1 MADTVVFLDANT
13 LASPV
18 TRTLLIAGGRADGL
32 LLTWSAHVE
41 AEADRHARGASS
53 RTSVVRRAILGMEL
67 SKSARTTEGL
77 LTTAPEDR
85 QVIADAIRADAQYL
99 VTTDVDDFAIEDL
112 QAHEMCAVNPD
123 YFMALRFSEHAYR
136 EGVRTLAE
144 VAKNPPRSEAEVHSN
159 GRSNWRPRGRSAH
172 PTLTTM
178 SNTTASTRPN
188 QGRRPP
194 ARSGL
199 AASSRELPPASDGS
213 PPGHHGQPAAD
224 PRPPSRRAQVGTIWA
239 QMGTNRGG
247 TGW

>member
-85 QVIADAIRADAQYL
+85 QVIADAVRADAQYL

-112 QAHEMCAVNPD
+112 HAHEMCAVNPD

-144 VAKNPPRSEAEVHSN
+144 VAKNPPRSEAEVH
-159 GRSNWRPRGRSAH
+159 RM
-172 PTLTTM
+172 L
-178 SNTTASTRPN
+178 
-188 QGRRPP
+188 GRRHPNLVGRFADAYETSAVP
-194 ARSGL
+194 ADDDQPRVLVRGAVCVRCAAKLAGDEGL
-199 AASSRELPPASDGS
+199 RLGLCTRHLP
-213 PPGHHGQPAAD
+213 
-224 PRPPSRRAQVGTIWA
+224 
-239 QMGTNRGG
+239 
-247 TGW
+247 